1 MWLNFNQWNMMC
13 APSKAQN
20 LPMKNLLIF
29 IFLDTDMKITMKPAN
44 SRTFVNLG
52 LHIFH
57 LIPQL
62 EFV

>member
-1 MWLNFNQWNMMC
+1 MC

-29 IFLDTDMKITMKPAN
+29 IFLDIDIKITMKPAN
-44 SRTFVNLG
+44 SRTAVNLG
-52 LHIFH
+52 LYVFH